1 MSKLNEETYELTHA
15 NLVRIQNDFHPGVFR
30 SYSAKAEAW
39 AGEGADAKASTT
51 IWLVPHP
58 GK

>member
-1 MSKLNEETYELTHA
+1 MSKLNEKTYELTHA

-30 SYSAKAEAW
+30 SYSAKAEAEAE
-39 AGEGADAKASTT
+39 AGAKASTT

>member
-1 MSKLNEETYELTHA
+1 MSKLNEKTYELTHA

-30 SYSAKAEAW
+30 SYSAMAEAE
-39 AGEGADAKASTT
+39 AGAKASTT